1 MGLAVLLALFCVP
14 IIEMVLFI
22 RIGDLVGFWPT
33 LAAILVTA
41 AVGAAMLRRQGF
53 GTLLRARAMLE
64 RGEVPLRE
72 MFDGVCLLVA
82 AALLL
87 TPGFLTD
94 AAGFLLMVP
103 GVRTLIAVLISARLR
118 ARADMRRGRGGIVI
132 DADYRDDTP
141 VDRR

>member
-1 MGLAVLLALFCVP
+1 MAILLALFCMP
-14 IIEMVLFI
+14 FIEMALFI
-22 RIGDLVGFWPT
+22 RIEDLVGFWPT

-64 RGEVPLRE
+64 RNEVPLRE
-72 MFDGVCLLVA
+72 MFDGVCLFVA

-94 AAGFLLMVP
+94 AVGFLLLIP
-103 GVRTLIAVLISARLR
+103 AVRTLIGVLILARLR
-118 ARADMRRGRGGIVI
+118 ARADMRRGRGDVVI
-132 DADYRDDTP
+132 EGDYRDDTP
-141 VDRR
+141 ADRR

>member
-1 MGLAVLLALFCVP
+1 MGLAILLALFCMP
-14 IIEMVLFI
+14 FIEMALFI
-22 RIGDLVGFWPT
+22 RIEDLVGFWPT

-64 RGEVPLRE
+64 RNEVPLRE
-72 MFDGVCLLVA
+72 MFDGVCLFVA

-94 AAGFLLMVP
+94 AVGFLLLIP
-103 GVRTLIAVLISARLR
+103 AVRTLIGVLILARLR
-118 ARADMRRGRGGIVI
+118 ARADMRRGRGDVVI
-132 DADYRDDTP
+132 EGDYRDDTP
-141 VDRR
+141 ADRR

>member
-1 MGLAVLLALFCVP
+1 MGLAVLLALVGVP
-14 IIEMVLFI
+14 LIEIALFI
-22 RIGDLVGFWPT
+22 RIGDLVGLWPT
-33 LAAILVTA
+33 LATILVTA
-41 AVGAAMLRRQGF
+41 AVGASVLRRQGF
-53 GTLLRARAMLE
+53 GTLLRARAMLA
-64 RGEVPLRE
+64 RNEVPLRE

-94 AAGFLLMVP
+94 AMGFLLLIP
-103 GVRTLIAVLISARLR
+103 GVRTLIGVSILARLR
-118 ARADMRRGRGGIVI
+118 TRTDRRRGRGGIVI

>member
-1 MGLAVLLALFCVP
+1 MAILLALFCMP
-14 IIEMVLFI
+14 FIEMALFI
-22 RIGDLVGFWPT
+22 RIEDLVGFWPT

-64 RGEVPLRE
+64 RNEVPLRE
-72 MFDGVCLLVA
+72 MFDGVCLFVA

-94 AAGFLLMVP
+94 AVGFLLLIP
-103 GVRTLIAVLISARLR
+103 AVRTLIGVLILARLR
-118 ARADMRRGRGGIVI
+118 VRADMRRGRGDVVI
-132 DADYRDDTP
+132 EGDYRDDTP
-141 VDRR
+141 ADRR